1 MTRTETLRTA
11 AHQCI
16 RDATDLIAALNEAA
30 QWPGV
35 ITDSDREVLIYRAKC
50 LNNNLAPLLRM
61 QPMTVG
67 GRTNP
72 TGGVA

>member
-1 MTRTETLRTA
+1 MTRTEAMRNA
-11 AHQCI
+11 AHLAM
-16 RDATDLIAALNEAA
+16 RDALDLAAALNEAA
-30 QWPGV
+30 QFAGA

-72 TGGVA
+72 TGGAA

>member
-1 MTRTETLRTA
+1 MTRTEAMRNA
-11 AHQCI
+11 AHLAM
-16 RDATDLIAALNEAA
+16 RDAIDLLQALNCAA
-30 QWPGV
+30 EFPGV

-72 TGGVA
+72 TGGAA

>member
-1 MTRTETLRTA
+1 MTRTEAMRNA
-11 AHQCI
+11 AHQAI
-16 RDATDLIAALNEAA
+16 RDAGDLIAALNEAA
-30 QWPGV
+30 QFPAS
-35 ITDSDREVLIYRAKC
+35 ITDADREVLIYRAKC

-72 TGGVA
+72 TGGAA